1 LEFPSLVGARRVF
14 GGLLLYSVQI
24 AFIDHVS
31 EFREIG
37 RRQQRFITL
46 TDFIE
51 PIVGVDD

>member
-1 LEFPSLVGARRVF
+1 MSSVGARRVF

-37 RRQQRFITL
+37 CRQQRFITL

>member
-1 LEFPSLVGARRVF
+1 MSFVGARRVF
-14 GGLLLYSVQI
+14 RGLLLYSGRI
-24 AFIDHVS
+24 TCFDHVS

-37 RRQQRFITL
+37 CRQQRFITL

>member
-1 LEFPSLVGARRVF
+1 MSSVGARRVF

-24 AFIDHVS
+24 AFIGHVS
-31 EFREIG
+31 ELCKIG
-37 RRQQRFITL
+37 CRQQRFITL